1 VLDKHPHDVAHVQ
14 GQICWVASGFS
25 WLVYIYDEDGG
36 VLLARELDVL
46 AFAEGF
52 GVGAVHAWRNFA
64 GFVAAVGLFK
74 VARD

>member
-1 VLDKHPHDVAHVQ
+1 MS
-14 GQICWVASGFS
+14 SGFS
-25 WLVYIYDEDGG
+25 WLVYIYDKDGS

-52 GVGAVHAWRNFA
+52 RVGAVHAWRDFA

-74 VARD
+74 VARN